1 MCYCNYYRSF
11 VPPSDYTKIASIPCI
26 SSKSLEDKEFWL
38 IELPSTLDV
47 SKLQSLPISSDF
59 TGSTS
64 ATINGESYSLTSSD
78 NHTLINPGEDIKLSS
93 LRLIAPVGEGD
104 STKTFTLTEKSIS
117 KVIRVTPDVKIPE
130 IDYDK
135 EIQPQ
140 PEVKQLTEMKLR
152 HFASGYGPE
161 HESESEPS
169 KKPAATSKKLQK
181 KKTDSEKKSSKKMP
195 KKISKPEEIETPSKV
210 SSKKRSKANGNDGT
224 EPPEK
229 KRKKEKSKV

>member
-1 MCYCNYYRSF
+1 MEN
-11 VPPSDYTKIASIPCI
+11 
-26 SSKSLEDKEFWL
+26 KEFWL

-47 SKLQSLPISSDF
+47 SKLQSLPISADF

-78 NHTLINPGEDIKLSS
+78 DHTLIKPGEDIKLSS
-93 LRLIAPVGEGD
+93 LRLIAPVGERD
-104 STKTFTLTEKSIS
+104 STKTLTLTDKSIS

-140 PEVKQLTEMKLR
+140 PEVKQLTGMKLQ

-161 HESESEPS
+161 PENESEASKEPATTP
-169 KKPAATSKKLQK
+169 KKAQK
-181 KKTDSEKKSSKKMP
+181 KKTESEKKSSKKTP
-195 KKISKPEEIETPSKV
+195 NKKSSKPEELETPSKV
-210 SSKKRSKANGNDGT
+210 SSKKRSKANGTDGS

-229 KRKKEKSKV
+229 KRKKEKSKA